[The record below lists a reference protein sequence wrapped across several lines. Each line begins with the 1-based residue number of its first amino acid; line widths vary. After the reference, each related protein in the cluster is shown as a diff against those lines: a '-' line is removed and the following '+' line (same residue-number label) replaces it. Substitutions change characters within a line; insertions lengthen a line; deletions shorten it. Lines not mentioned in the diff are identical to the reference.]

1 MNEFKL
7 IEGEFNAADARE
19 ILFNLLEDKVSFH
32 YKIIFS
38 HEERFGNKD
47 HRSVERLKTLKEN
60 KIEITELLEKADK
73 EERLVKINS
82 TIQLSFK

>member
-19 ILFNLLEDKVSFH
+19 ILFNLLDDKISFH
-32 YKIIFS
+32 YKKMFS

-47 HRSVERLKTLKEN
+47 HRSLERLKRLRED
-60 KIEITELLEKADK
+60 KIEITEFLENADK
-73 EERLVKINS
+73 EERLVTINS
-82 TIQLSFK
+82 SIQIV

>member
-19 ILFNLLEDKVSFH
+19 ILFNLLDDKISFH
-32 YKIIFS
+32 YKKMFS

-47 HRSVERLKTLKEN
+47 HRSLERLKVLREN
-60 KIEITELLEKADK
+60 KIEITEFLENADK
-73 EERLVKINS
+73 EERLVTINS
-82 TIQLSFK
+82 SIQIV